1 MYFIGID
8 GGGTSTDFS
17 LFDSKMNC
25 LKSIQLPTCHVSH
38 VEKERAI
45 KILSKGID
53 DLIAIINDIDLP
65 EVQIAIGLAGYGNDK
80 QLRYKIEEICEQA
93 FSPFKY
99 KIYNDAQIALAGA
112 FNNQD
117 GIILIAGTGSIGIAR
132 KDKQYQRCG
141 GWGEMIGDEG
151 SGYWIGRKILQVF
164 SQMVDGRMKKTGL
177 VDVLLEELSIETP
190 YQLISYVDNN
200 LRVNRTKVAKLSKI
214 VSHPL
219 LKNDEAIQEILNQA
233 AKNLADVV
241 NTLGLLYDE
250 PVKLSKIGGLWEI
263 GHPLIE
269 PFNTYLDSNIEA
281 VRALNSPQYG
291 AVLLLKD
298 DK

>member
-25 LKSIQLPTCHVSH
+25 LKTIQLPTCHVSH

-132 KDKQYQRCG
+132 KDKQNQRCG

-241 NTLGLLYDE
+241 NTLGSLYDE

-269 PFNTYLDSNIEA
+269 PFNTYLDTNIEA